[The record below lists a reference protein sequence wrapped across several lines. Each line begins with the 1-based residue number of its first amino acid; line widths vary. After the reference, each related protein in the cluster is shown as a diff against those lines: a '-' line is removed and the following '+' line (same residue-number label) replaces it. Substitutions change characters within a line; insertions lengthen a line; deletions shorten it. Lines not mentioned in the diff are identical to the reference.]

1 MSSEWVTAEGTGWIP
16 LEGFGQINP
25 RSDEVNG
32 GRYYFTAKTLK
43 DEYAMAQGEE
53 ISGDRETWSYELDQ
67 PFVLSDYDGNCV
79 EVTISQLRGG
89 RYAVRHR
96 PTPCAPEETGG
107 W

>member
-1 MSSEWVTAEGTGWIP
+1 MESKWITAEGTGWIT

-25 RSDEVNG
+25 RNDGVDG

-43 DEYAMAQGEE
+43 DEYAMARGSE
-53 ISGDRETWSYELDQ
+53 ITGSRETWFYELDQ
-67 PFVLSDYDGNCV
+67 PFVLSDYDDNCI
-79 EVTISQLRGG
+79 EVIISQLLGG

-96 PTPCAPEETGG
+96 IVLCQSLETGG